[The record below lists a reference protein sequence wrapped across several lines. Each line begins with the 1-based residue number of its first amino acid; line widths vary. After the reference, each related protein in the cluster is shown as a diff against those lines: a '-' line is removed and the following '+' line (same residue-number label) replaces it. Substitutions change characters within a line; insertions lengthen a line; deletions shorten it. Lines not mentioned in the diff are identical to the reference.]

1 MYVEVANYD
10 KGESSLEKTPQTFQ
24 NFTYD
29 NSSNGGVLNKLSEIE
44 KKINEIKGDIQNLST
59 DYKDLIR
66 KYEKFSNYESTMNT
80 IINTMS
86 NNIDVI
92 NKSYN
97 NVVKTATQAINEHM
111 STDSTLM
118 SDLDQLNRLLAA
130 GSRTN

>member
-1 MYVEVANYD
+1 MLEVAYYD
-10 KGESSLEKTPQTFQ
+10 KSEAILDKTPKSFT

-29 NSSNGGVLNKLSEIE
+29 NQTNGGVLNKLSEID
-44 KKINEIKGDIQNLST
+44 KKIGQIKNDIQSLSN
-59 DYKDLIR
+59 DYNILIR
-66 KYEKFSNYESTMNT
+66 KYEKFSNYEEVMKKIVT
-80 IINTMS
+80 TMS

-92 NKSYN
+92 NRSYN

-118 SDLDQLNRLLAA
+118 SDLDQLNRLLAS